1 MLLQSMHM
9 MGQYFGLALSL
20 HMRQLIILELVIA
33 WSQKNIERWQYAL
46 TIAHTPKAIL
56 ALN

>member
-1 MLLQSMHM
+1 MHM
-9 MGQYFGLALSL
+9 MGQYFGLALPL
-20 HMRQLIILELVIA
+20 HMRQLIILELGIA
-33 WSQKNIERWQYAL
+33 WSHRNIERWQYAP